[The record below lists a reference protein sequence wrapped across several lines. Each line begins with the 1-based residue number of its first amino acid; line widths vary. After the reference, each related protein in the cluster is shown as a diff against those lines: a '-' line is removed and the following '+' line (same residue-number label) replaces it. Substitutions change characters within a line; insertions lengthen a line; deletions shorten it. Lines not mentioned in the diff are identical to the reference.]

1 METGKDI
8 ADEIRRDYAK
18 SYWSETSLTRD
29 GGIPK
34 VKAIDSGE
42 LADRIENASK
52 GCIGAE
58 AIKYLQETFYDVK
71 KFLAELTQCQ
81 VAMSFGKRIED
92 AIAILVKADK
102 AVASSNPAN
111 NAACRSALDE
121 ILEKIDKWRTDGLM
135 EHWQYSQLF
144 DIADN
149 AIAEP
154 ARNCDKYDTE
164 PEARKAFLSEKCKD
178 PCGDCSVQPNEDALC
193 HQCGI
198 KWLFSKEG

>member
-29 GGIPK
+29 GKIPK

-42 LADRIENASK
+42 LADRIENACKSEPNSK
-52 GCIGAE
+52 
-58 AIKYLQETFYDVK
+58 
-71 KFLAELTQCQ
+71 
-81 VAMSFGKRIED
+81 
-92 AIAILVKADK
+92 
-102 AVASSNPAN
+102 PAN
-111 NAACRSALDE
+111 NAACRAALDD
-121 ILEKIDKWRTDGLM
+121 ILEKIDEWRNEGLM
-135 EHWQYSQLF
+135 EHWQYLQLF
-144 DIADN
+144 EIADN

-164 PEARKAFLSEKCKD
+164 PEARKAFLAEKCKD
-178 PCGDCSVQPNEDALC
+178 PCGDCSVQSNEDALC